1 MKKKKKKIKTYLQ
14 LFAEEPKDNIEETNK
29 SDNYFVC
36 KTKEEFNKFIDD
48 KYNNYKEQINNLE
61 SQIKELKSKDIDIKN
76 LKNNLNIFKQH
87 ILDKYQVKNLE
98 LSNSELNFN
107 SYNDLEKS
115 ILKILE
121 KKQINYKKDSDSN
134 YESNIKKQKVYL

>member
-1 MKKKKKKIKTYLQ
+1 MKKKKIKTYLQ
-14 LFAEEPKDNIEETNK
+14 LFAEDPKDNTEEINK

-76 LKNNLNIFKQH
+76 LEKKLNIFKDH
-87 ILDKYQVKNLE
+87 ILDKYDVNNVEILDQD
-98 LSNSELNFN
+98 LNFN
-107 SYNDLEKS
+107 SYTDLEKS

-121 KKQINYKKDSDSN
+121 KKHINYKKADPIGS
-134 YESNIKKQKVYL
+134 ETKKPKIYL